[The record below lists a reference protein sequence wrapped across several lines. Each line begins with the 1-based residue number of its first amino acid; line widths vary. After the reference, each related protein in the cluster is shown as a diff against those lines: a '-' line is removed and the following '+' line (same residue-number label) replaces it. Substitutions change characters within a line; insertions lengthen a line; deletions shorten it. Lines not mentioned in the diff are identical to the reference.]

1 LAARA
6 LNKTIALVNDRR
18 LTREQTVMFAVADM
32 AMYVEVAASL
42 ARLAAELTSR
52 ADSQA
57 DKTRV
62 YARIFSNEAA
72 DLVSRQILKIVRGSG
87 ACDPDEV
94 SGFLTDVSHARLSES
109 FGNLIPDMDR
119 AAAAIFGR

>member
-1 LAARA
+1 
-6 LNKTIALVNDRR
+6 
-18 LTREQTVMFAVADM
+18 
-32 AMYVEVAASL
+32 
-42 ARLAAELTSR
+42 
-52 ADSQA
+52 
-57 DKTRV
+57 V

-94 SGFLTDVSHARLSES
+94 SEFLTDVSHARLSES